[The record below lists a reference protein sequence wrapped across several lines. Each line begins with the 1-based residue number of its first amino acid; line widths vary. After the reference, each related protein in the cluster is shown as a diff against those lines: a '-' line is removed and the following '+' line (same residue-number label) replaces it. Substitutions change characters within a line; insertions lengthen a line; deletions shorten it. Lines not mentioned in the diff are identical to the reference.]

1 MDESSNTRDQLL
13 QAIDQLVNSGGSIS
27 ISAVAAICGV
37 SHSLIYNRYPD
48 LKERIKEFK
57 RVQKDRQKTTTDQ
70 QLIDNLLAKNKVLLK
85 KLEVQEKRQE
95 EKNLNQLLRSVRKVQ
110 AGKMTALTDRRA
122 AWQGVTNYRMQPGS

>member
-95 EKNLNQLLRSVRKVQ
+95 EKNLNQLLAHLQQVYSMYDQ
-110 AGKMTALTDRRA
+110 LLEDRNRL
-122 AWQGVTNYRMQPGS
+122 VERLSKP

>member
-13 QAIDQLVNSGGSIS
+13 QAIDQLVNSGGNIS

-48 LKERIKEFK
+48 LKERIKELK
-57 RVQKDRQKTTTDQ
+57 RAQKDRQKTATDQ

-85 KLEVQEKRQE
+85 KLEAQDTRHE
-95 EKNLNQLLRSVRKVQ
+95 EREFSQLLAHLQQVYSMYDQ
-110 AGKMTALTDRRA
+110 LLEDRNRL
-122 AWQGVTNYRMQPGS
+122 VERLSKP